1 MPRKMAF
8 LISHLLRLED
18 RDARESTVTWEF
30 TWENE
35 GKDKKYTVNNQ

>member
-18 RDARESTVTWEF
+18 RDARESTVT
-30 TWENE
+30 
-35 GKDKKYTVNNQ
+35 